1 VKIVLLIPCL
11 AVVAAVGQQVPEP
24 QYSDA
29 FSAFDV
35 SAGKLIALERQ
46 TATIHGSVKALGYGG
61 IKVAA
66 EFKPGKSP
74 IRFKSGDRPQ
84 FVVRSPAS
92 AFASIDPSTLY
103 VLRALK
109 KKGNKRE
116 LVMTESHGPLGLG
129 GAFGNLAE
137 GVLPVTFEKFG
148 EHSLKLLSEEPLRPG
163 EYALSRRSGM
173 MDLFC
178 FGIDD

>member
-1 VKIVLLIPCL
+1 
-11 AVVAAVGQQVPEP
+11 VAAVGQQVPEP

-109 KKGNKRE
+109 KKE
-116 LVMTESHGPLGLG
+116 ISVSW
-129 GAFGNLAE
+129 
-137 GVLPVTFEKFG
+137 
-148 EHSLKLLSEEPLRPG
+148 
-163 EYALSRRSGM
+163 
-173 MDLFC
+173 
-178 FGIDD
+178 